1 MVGISFDLS
10 NVNRCLI
17 FPLFLYTMYHSSMR
31 ILGIESSCDETS
43 AALVTVDERVLT
55 VESLATST
63 SMGVQ
68 AMYGGVVPEV
78 AARKQMDF
86 ILPVLDEALKPLGA
100 RDGNGIDLIAVTSG
114 PGLMTSLAVGVE
126 AAKTLG
132 TMWGKPVVGVNHL
145 EGHVLSPLFS
155 AGLYPLPESTFPVIV
170 LTVSGG
176 HSMLVLMEAVGRYSV
191 LGSTIDDAAGDA
203 FDKVGKMLGLPY
215 PGGPQIDKL
224 SKLGKPDA
232 FAFPR
237 ALMQHSH
244 YNFSFSGLKTSV
256 KYAIRDLLAKPGRAS
271 AELTDQEKAD
281 IAASFQRAVI
291 DALARKT
298 MRAVKAFGVKTIF
311 VAGGVAANS
320 ELRERMEAE
329 AKKHGGIRAICVE
342 RKFSGDNAAMI
353 ALAGYEQWKRQEGEA
368 QPFDLDPKK
377 KL

>member
-1 MVGISFDLS
+1 
-10 NVNRCLI
+10 
-17 FPLFLYTMYHSSMR
+17 MR

-43 AALVTVDERVLT
+43 AALITIDERVLT

-78 AARKQMDF
+78 AARKHVEF
-86 ILPVLDEALKPLGA
+86 ILPVLEEALKPLGG
-100 RDGNGIDLIAVTSG
+100 RDGKGIDLIAVTAG

-126 AAKTLG
+126 AAQVLG
-132 TMWGKPVVGVNHL
+132 ALWNKPVVGVNHL

-155 AGLYPLPESTFPVIV
+155 PGQYPLPEEAFPVVV

-176 HSMLVLMEAVGRYSV
+176 HTMLVLMERIGSYKV

-215 PGGPQIDKL
+215 PGGPHIDTL
-224 SKLGKPDA
+224 ARHGKPDA
-232 FAFPR
+232 FDFPR

-256 KYAIRDLLAKPGRAS
+256 KYAIRDVLAAEGRAGGPEGKP
-271 AELTDQEKAD
+271 ELTEQEKAD
-281 IAASFQRAVI
+281 VAASFQRAVI

-298 MRAVKAFGVKTIF
+298 MRAVKNFGARTVF

-329 AKKHGGIRAICVE
+329 AKKHGGIRAVCVE

-353 ALAGYEQWKRQEGEA
+353 ALAGYEQWKRQGEKETR
-368 QPFDLDPKK
+368 FEIDPKR